1 MLVDYVWLFCVCS
14 WHWLIGGVTHLVAV
28 QCFFWQTKVGLCVFT
43 QTHTQPCLKRS
54 WTCEESTLLW
64 CQTGNVHRN
73 GECQNMD
80 SRNLV
85 PRDPMNIDAWRFDAD
100 GVYGFWF
107 LFQPHT
113 PTHTHTQPHTH
124 THHNQ
129 RPNPHARTHTNNLH
143 HSHQSPTRPTPNV
156 VGGPSQISRWRCSH
170 DPDHGLHLFR
180 CCCELGLVLLKTE
193 FKGCVEGC
201 RH

>member
-100 GVYGFWF
+100 ELKIVSFQSSTGDGSF
-107 LFQPHT
+107 LRFLVSFPT
-113 PTHTHTQPHTH
+113 THTHTHPHTTTHTH
-124 THHNQ
+124 TPQPTTKPTRAHTHQ
-129 RPNPHARTHTNNLH
+129 QLTPLTPIPNPPHSCVSQRRGWSLSNQSLEVFAR
-143 HSHQSPTRPTPNV
+143 PRPWPA
-156 VGGPSQISRWRCSH
+156 PFSM
-170 DPDHGLHLFR
+170 
-180 CCCELGLVLLKTE
+180 LL
-193 FKGCVEGC
+193 
-201 RH
+201 